1 MSTPISLYPAIE
13 AVLMCDDVA
22 AKPQQALALYASW
35 QAGACVRNGGA
46 LYRVPAPGRPAKP
59 PLVAPGKVPRR
70 GLGTPAGQA
79 ALLHAIAHIEFN
91 AINLALDAAW
101 RFRDMPD
108 AFVEDWL
115 RIAAEEAMHFGLL
128 QQRLAALGHTYGDF
142 PAHNALWEMAVD
154 TDHDVLTRMA
164 LVPRVMEAR
173 GLDATPPIQRKLAQ
187 IGDHDSVAV
196 LDIILRDEIGHVRVG
211 NYWFTTLCDARG
223 LDPLPT
229 FRRLLADYRVGL
241 LRGEINLDARL
252 AAGFSQ
258 FELDML
264 EDFAVTRQH
273 PGERTPDAKTV

>member
-1 MSTPISLYPAIE
+1 
-13 AVLMCDDVA
+13 MCDDVA
-22 AKPQQALALYASW
+22 AKPQQALDLYACW
-35 QAGACVRNGGA
+35 QAGACVRDGGA
-46 LYRVPAPGRPAKP
+46 LYRVPAPGRPQR
-59 PLVAPGKVPRR
+59 PLLVSPGKVPRR
-70 GLGTPAGQA
+70 GLGTPAGLA

-108 AFVEDWL
+108 AFVDDWL

-258 FELDML
+258 LELDML

-273 PGERTPDAKTV
+273 PGERTPDAKAV

>member
-1 MSTPISLYPAIE
+1 
-13 AVLMCDDVA
+13 
-22 AKPQQALALYASW
+22 
-35 QAGACVRNGGA
+35 
-46 LYRVPAPGRPAKP
+46 
-59 PLVAPGKVPRR
+59 
-70 GLGTPAGQA
+70 
-79 ALLHAIAHIEFN
+79 
-91 AINLALDAAW
+91 
-101 RFRDMPD
+101 
-108 AFVEDWL
+108 
-115 RIAAEEAMHFGLL
+115 
-128 QQRLAALGHTYGDF
+128 LAALGHTYGDF